1 MILYF
6 MFFIWF
12 ACTLP
17 REVLIAS
24 NSPGTLISASSF
36 LFDIGVWLSSIS
48 GLLAKFECI
57 LTKISGCASATYQ
70 APRLIQS
77 IAQDRAVRG
86 LELFEVGVG
95 GSNIPLRAIIL
106 CGFIALVFILI
117 GNLKGKNGAIMVNC
131 TL

>member
-1 MILYF
+1 MHQTRLV
-6 MFFIWF
+6 
-12 ACTLP
+12 
-17 REVLIAS
+17 R
-24 NSPGTLISASSF
+24 SF
-36 LFDIGVWLSSIS
+36 QRHHSSSILAY
-48 GLLAKFECI
+48 GCLPYQVFLAKFECI
-57 LTKISGCASATYQ
+57 VTKISGCASATYQ